1 LAGLGEGFDL
11 YPYIF
16 LNLILSMVAALQA
29 PVILMSQNR
38 QAARDRLAASLDYE
52 VNLKAEVEIM
62 ALHDKLDRIRVER
75 LEGLLQDQTQRVEEL
90 DKLVRASLAKPFSS

>member
-1 LAGLGEGFDL
+1 
-11 YPYIF
+11 
-16 LNLILSMVAALQA
+16 
-29 PVILMSQNR
+29 
-38 QAARDRLAASLDYE
+38 
-52 VNLKAEVEIM
+52 M